1 MVENGDDRIRV
12 KNSMPS
18 LLLDIDAEADGAI
31 VLERLETLG
40 RLPPDTDPA
49 PLVQLAR
56 HSHPKVRLA
65 AAKNLGK
72 LQNLSLLP
80 FLAECAQKEPNT
92 LARREFV
99 SAIGRLRHPN
109 AIPHLLRFLGDEDP
123 KVVLQAMRGLLCFR
137 EDAQVMQHLQ
147 ELRRHPSE
155 LIRKA
160 VATELDAYSE
170 RSRKGG
176 QAHPQSPE
184 WLHNVLVTA
193 DVLDALRYVPDESV
207 HLTFT
212 SPPYYNA
219 RDYTI
224 YQSYEEYLQF
234 LVRVFTEVHRIT
246 KEGRFFVLNT
256 SPVLVPRMSR
266 QHSSTRYLIPF
277 DIHPLITRIGFDF
290 IDDIIWVKPEPSA
303 KNRNGGFYQHRKP
316 LGYKANS
323 VVEYVIVYRKHTTKL
338 IDWNM
343 RQYDEQTV
351 EASKVHGDYEKTNL
365 WRIAPSTD
373 PVHPAVFPVELAARV
388 IELYSFRGDLVFD
401 PFAGRGTV
409 GIAALQLGRYYFLTE
424 KDPEY
429 AAYAKHLLSEG
440 SLFGDKAVRA
450 LSLDEFACLSEQ
462 HKEPR
467 Q

>member
-1 MVENGDDRIRV
+1 MH
-12 KNSMPS
+12 SA
-18 LLLDIDAEADGAI
+18 LFDIAAEADGTV
-31 VLERLETLG
+31 VLERLEKLG

-49 PLVQLAR
+49 PLMQLAQ

-72 LQNLSLLP
+72 LRNLSLLP
-80 FLAECAQKEPNT
+80 FLAQCAQKEPNT

-99 SAIGRLRHPN
+99 SAIGRLRRPE

-137 EDAQVMQHLQ
+137 HNAEVIQHLQ
-147 ELRRHPSE
+147 KLRRHPSE
-155 LIRKA
+155 LVRKA
-160 VATELDAYSE
+160 VATELDAHPESV
-170 RSRKGG
+170 RKDSRE
-176 QAHPQSPE
+176 HTRSPE
-184 WLHNVLVTA
+184 WLHNVLVNA
-193 DVLDALRYVPDESV
+193 DVLEALRYVPDESV

-323 VVEYVIVYRKHTTKL
+323 VVEYVIVYRKHTHKL

-343 RQYDEQTV
+343 RQYDEETV
-351 EASKVHGDYEKTNL
+351 EASKVRGDYEKTNL
-365 WRIAPSTD
+365 WKIAPSAD

-388 IELYSFRGDLVFD
+388 IELYSYRGDLIFD

-409 GIAALQLGRYYFLTE
+409 GVAALQLGRYFFLTE
-424 KDPEY
+424 KDPQY
-429 AAYAKHLLSEG
+429 AAYAKQLLSEG
-440 SLFGDKAVRA
+440 SLFGDKAMRA
-450 LSLDEFACLSEQ
+450 LSLDEFARLSEQ
-462 HKEPR
+462 HQGQHR
-467 Q
+467 